1 MAELTHIVS
10 FSGGVGSFITAK
22 MVVDRY
28 GPENTKLL
36 FADTQIEDEDL
47 YRFVDDC
54 VKKLECELITLADGR
69 TPWEV
74 FEDVRFIGNT
84 RVDPC
89 SAILKRDLIKKWIT
103 SNYQPEQCEI
113 HIGIDY
119 SEKHRLGPVV
129 ERYKP
134 YIYRSIMVEEGM
146 MLSQEQKISFCEA
159 LGVKAPRLYKMGFP
173 HNNCGG
179 FCVKAGLGQFK
190 MLFEKIP
197 ERYAEHENS
206 EKEAIERNPKSRPF
220 LRKREK
226 GETRYLTMREYR
238 TEYLEQGKAESDQY
252 DIGGCGCAIE

>member
-1 MAELTHIVS
+1 MGELTHIVS

-74 FEDVRFIGNT
+74 FEDVRFIGNS

-89 SAILKRDLIKKWIT
+89 SRILKRDLLIDWLKT
-103 SNYQPEQCEI
+103 HYAPDQCEI
-113 HIGIDY
+113 HIGIDF
-119 SEKHRLGPVV
+119 SEKHRLWPVV
-129 ERYKP
+129 ERMRP
-134 YIYRSIMVEEGM
+134 YAYRSLMVEEGM
-146 MLSQEQKISFCEA
+146 MLSPEQKMSFCEA
-159 LGVKAPRLYKMGFP
+159 LGVKPPRLYAMGFP

-190 MLFEKIP
+190 MLYEKLP
-197 ERYAEHENS
+197 ERYAEHEAAQ
-206 EKEAIERNPKSRPF
+206 EDATERNPKLRPF
-220 LRKREK
+220 LKK
-226 GETRYLTMREYR
+226 NVNKNTRYLTMREYR
-238 TEYLEQGKAESDQY
+238 IEFLEKGKAQEDVF
-252 DIGGCGCAIE
+252 DLGGCGCAL